1 MKILHVIP
9 SISPPL
15 GVPSEVARL
24 KYPFRTSVCSII
36 LVEKVEVLILIAIEV
51 VADTP

>member
-24 KYPFRTSVCSII
+24 KGILYTVCTMEQ
-36 LVEKVEVLILIAIEV
+36 L
-51 VADTP
+51 TPWALAQKQ